1 MSGREPLALL
11 AVGALALVVSGIG
24 PNDRATWMLEVAPAV
39 IAAPVLIATARRL
52 PLTPLA
58 YRLIFVHALILM
70 VGGHYTYAKV
80 PAGFWVQ
87 DALDL
92 ARNPNDRLGH
102 HAQGFVPAI
111 VVREILVRRS
121 PLQPGKW
128 LTFLVLCVCLA
139 ISAAYEL
146 VECGVAVIGGES
158 ADAFLGTQG
167 DQWDTQWDM
176 LMALVGAALSLLL
189 LREIHDR
196 QIATL
201 EGATRG

>member
-92 ARNPNDRLGH
+92 ARNPYDRLGH
-102 HAQGFVPAI
+102 LAQGFVPAI

-128 LTFLVLCVCLA
+128 WYRVRGINLALPAGARAMAWSKRQPLVVAKPTFSVV
-139 ISAAYEL
+139 
-146 VECGVAVIGGES
+146 
-158 ADAFLGTQG
+158 TK
-167 DQWDTQWDM
+167 
-176 LMALVGAALSLLL
+176 
-189 LREIHDR
+189 
-196 QIATL
+196 
-201 EGATRG
+201 

>member
-11 AVGALALVVSGIG
+11 VVGAAALVVSGIG

-92 ARNPNDRLGH
+92 ARNPYDRLGH
-102 HAQGFVPAI
+102 LAQGFVPAI
-111 VVREILVRRS
+111 VVREILIRRS
-121 PLQPGKW
+121 PLRPGKW
-128 LTFLVLCVCLA
+128 LTFLVVCVCLA

-146 VECGVAVIGGES
+146 VEWWSALIGGES